1 MSTKR
6 ASRKRKGA
14 AEPAEEDTT
23 AEVAAQPSKKT
34 VSKSKKK
41 ASASPKKKA
50 ASPATAP
57 DFAAE
62 VCAQISLA
70 QLPLPDAGIFASGG
84 GGGGGGTLR
93 VAPLLGAGATDGVAE
108 AVMRIFDTAAA
119 GDAAEVQA
127 AIRAASSAAS
137 RTALAQQ
144 EQEQHA
150 AAQAALQ
157 AALEQQASAHAEAS
171 TSRQADLLSVCPPA
185 RHD

>member
-14 AEPAEEDTT
+14 AEPADEDIT
-23 AEVAAQPSKKT
+23 AEVAAQPSKKK

-41 ASASPKKKA
+41 GASPTKKKA
-50 ASPATAP
+50 AASPAAAP

-62 VCAQISLA
+62 VCAQIALA

-84 GGGGGGTLR
+84 GATLR
-93 VAPLLGAGATDGVAE
+93 VAPLLATEATAAVAE
-108 AVMRIFDTAAA
+108 AVMRIFDTVAA
-119 GDAAEVQA
+119 GDAAEAQA

-137 RTALAQQ
+137 RAALVQQ

-157 AALEQQASAHAEAS
+157 AALEQQAAAHAEAS
-171 TSRQADLLSVCPPA
+171 TLRQADQLSVRPPLA

>member
-14 AEPAEEDTT
+14 AEPADEDIT
-23 AEVAAQPSKKT
+23 AEVAAQPSKKK

-41 ASASPKKKA
+41 GASPTKKKA
-50 ASPATAP
+50 AASPAAAP

-62 VCAQISLA
+62 VCAQIALA

-84 GGGGGGTLR
+84 GAATLR
-93 VAPLLGAGATDGVAE
+93 VAPLLATEATAAVAE
-108 AVMRIFDTAAA
+108 AVLRIFDTVAA
-119 GDAAEVQA
+119 GDAAEAQA

-137 RTALAQQ
+137 RAALVQQ

-157 AALEQQASAHAEAS
+157 AALEQQAAAHAEAS
-171 TSRQADLLSVCPPA
+171 TLRQADQLSVRPPLA

>member
-23 AEVAAQPSKKT
+23 AEVAAQPSKKK

-70 QLPLPDAGIFASGG
+70 QLPLPDAGIFAS
-84 GGGGGGTLR
+84 GGGTLR